1 MFSYSNVIT
10 EAETEMPRPRS
21 IFIQS
26 DTRAPRSPRAFTC
39 AGQRIAPPA
48 SSRFSVSVVL
58 PASGCEMI
66 ANVRRR
72 CASCSGVRA
81 MGRGHTG
88 ERRKG
93 LHRLAG
99 RRFYPV
105 DSAKIREIHA
115 MKLFY
120 SPTSPYAR
128 KCRVV
133 AIEMGVEAQIEIIA
147 SSPMASGTDL
157 LSVNPLSK
165 VPALALPDGRC
176 IVDSRVICQFLDG
189 LADGRR
195 VIPSD
200 PVARIDCLTR
210 EALADGITDA
220 AFLLTMERKRPSEQ
234 QSPEWIGRWI
244 AAIRRTVAH
253 FNVQLPQ
260 RSDPDLGDIA
270 LACALGYLDLRH
282 TDLAWRSHAP
292 ALADWFTAISHRH
305 SLASTVPPAA

>member
-1 MFSYSNVIT
+1 
-10 EAETEMPRPRS
+10 
-21 IFIQS
+21 
-26 DTRAPRSPRAFTC
+26 
-39 AGQRIAPPA
+39 
-48 SSRFSVSVVL
+48 
-58 PASGCEMI
+58 
-66 ANVRRR
+66 
-72 CASCSGVRA
+72 
-81 MGRGHTG
+81 
-88 ERRKG
+88 
-93 LHRLAG
+93 
-99 RRFYPV
+99 
-105 DSAKIREIHA
+105 

-133 AIEMGVEAQIEIIA
+133 AIELGVEAQIEIIA

-200 PVARIDCLTR
+200 PAARIDCLTR

-253 FNVQLPQ
+253 SNVQLPQ

-282 TDLAWRSHAP
+282 ADLAWRADAP